1 MDEKAIQDIDVG
13 EPAVPN
19 DPAGWVGY
27 GFLLVGIG
35 ALALTLVALGYGFMG
50 WGVIGAVVTVAVL
63 ATGAF
68 LLWRAG
74 RHNFAHLD
82 SDREA

>member
-19 DPAGWVGY
+19 DPAGWAGY
-27 GFLLVGIG
+27 VFLLVGIG
-35 ALALTLVALGYGFMG
+35 GLAVTLVALGYGFMG
-50 WGVIGAVVTVAVL
+50 WGAIGAAATVVAL
-63 ATGAF
+63 GAGAF

-74 RHNFAHLD
+74 RHNFKHLD
-82 SDREA
+82 ADREA